1 MTSDRL
7 PDISGKEEEALLTV
21 WKLLKDL
28 KESGYPAIRAGCA
41 RAREEIWQVIF
52 ELGLK
57 VEEEE

>member
-7 PDISGKEEEALLTV
+7 PDISRKEEEALLTV

-28 KESGYPAIRAGCA
+28 KESRYPAIRAGCE

-52 ELGLK
+52 DLGLM
-57 VEEEE
+57 VEDEE